1 MRVSNFLSLAT
12 ALLTASASARSLS
25 LFSGEGS
32 QHALEET
39 FPVPGDNPLLFC
51 AKPESPILEIES
63 VDLSPNPP
71 AAGTTLTIKASGIFT
86 EDVEEGAKVHLQV
99 KYGLIRIINQEA
111 DLCENIKNVDLEC
124 PLKKGPM
131 SLTKDV
137 ELPKEI
143 PPGKYTVLAD
153 VYTKDQKKITCLT
166 ATVVFKRGGAV
177 EIVN

>member
-1 MRVSNFLSLAT
+1 MRFSVLGAA
-12 ALLTASASARSLS
+12 ALLTTAASARSLS
-25 LFSGEGS
+25 FMGAESSS
-32 QHALEET
+32 QHTLEDV
-39 FPVPGDNPLLFC
+39 FPVPGDNPLQYC
-51 AKPESPILEIES
+51 AKPVDEILEITS

-71 AAGTTLTIKASGIFT
+71 SAGTTLTIKASGTFT
-86 EDVEEGAKVHLQV
+86 KDVEEGAKVHLQV

-111 DLCENIKNVDLEC
+111 DLCENIKEVDLEC

-131 SLTKDV
+131 TLTKDV

-153 VYTKDQKKITCLT
+153 VYTKDQEKITCLT
-166 ATVVFKRGGAV
+166 ATVIFKRGGQV